1 MNKTLTVDQISRAT
15 GATPANATRFAG
27 PLNEAMQ
34 LFRIDTP
41 RRQAAFLATVGVES
55 ARLTATEEGLYYTD
69 AARLA
74 RIYPR
79 AFKTPLAA
87 QPYTRNPKLLGTLLY
102 KGYWGRGLIQLT
114 WEKNYRAAGEAL
126 GYDYLSNPEIVAT
139 PPHAALTAGWY
150 WSANG
155 CNAQADKGDM
165 REVTRL
171 VNGPALMH
179 LAERQDLYKTA
190 LAVLT

>member
-1 MNKTLTVDQISRAT
+1 MNKLTVDKVGRAT
-15 GATPANATRFAG
+15 GAAPANAARFTG
-27 PLNEAMQ
+27 PLKEAMQ
-34 LFRIDTP
+34 RFDITTP
-41 RRQAAFLATVGVES
+41 LRQAAFLATVGVES

-79 AFKTPLAA
+79 AFKNALVA
-87 QPYTRNPKLLGTLLY
+87 QPYTRNPKLLGDLLY
-102 KGYWGRGLIQLT
+102 RGYWGRGLIQLT

-126 GYDYLSNPEIVAT
+126 GFDYLQYPELVAG

-150 WSANG
+150 WAANG
-155 CNAQADKGDM
+155 CNAAADKGDM

-179 LAERQDLYKTA
+179 MAERQELYKTA
-190 LAVLT
+190 LAVLQ